1 MSEHNRR
8 YVSRREWE
16 GADEQ
21 TEKDRPNRGGK
32 EKTYL
37 PDNLV
42 AKDKRF

>member
-1 MSEHNRR
+1 MGEHNRR
-8 YVSRREWE
+8 YVSRRE
-16 GADEQ
+16 GAGGEAAGEE
-21 TEKDRPNRGGK
+21 TEKEWGGK